1 MNNGMQV
8 YALVELSI
16 TCAVVIVWL
25 AQISIRK
32 PLVLPIK
39 WIFVLLLSNLFFWP
53 IGLSLEL
60 PLVAYVRGVTG
71 DLSVVSTLL
80 LWSSVLLPS
89 RPIPFGFRL
98 TLTGIAMLFY
108 PLALG
113 LGMLDPYAWGYSS
126 LGLLISIVF
135 FASVCGLLGW
145 TKGVWIIA
153 IAIVA
158 WAGHWHESTNLWD
171 YVLDP
176 LLCLWALITCILLM
190 NRKRRDKARSGYLFR
205 PG

>member
-1 MNNGMQV
+1 MMQWMQ
-8 YALVELSI
+8 AFSLVELSI

-25 AQISIRK
+25 MQIMMSK
-32 PLVLPIK
+32 PLAMPIK
-39 WIFVLLLSNLFFWP
+39 WFSVLLLTNLFFWP

-60 PLVAYVRGVTG
+60 PLAAYVRGVTG
-71 DLSVVSTLL
+71 DLSVVLTLL

-89 RPIPFGFRL
+89 RPIPLGFRF
-98 TLTGIAMLFY
+98 TLSGIAILFY

-113 LGMLDPYAWGYSS
+113 LGMLDPYAWGYGS
-126 LGLLISIVF
+126 LGLLLAIVF
-135 FASVCGLLGW
+135 FASLCGLLGW

-153 IAIVA
+153 LAIVA

-176 LLCLWALITCILLM
+176 LLCLWALITCIQFLLQ
-190 NRKRRDKARSGYLFR
+190 RRRDKAKSGYLFR